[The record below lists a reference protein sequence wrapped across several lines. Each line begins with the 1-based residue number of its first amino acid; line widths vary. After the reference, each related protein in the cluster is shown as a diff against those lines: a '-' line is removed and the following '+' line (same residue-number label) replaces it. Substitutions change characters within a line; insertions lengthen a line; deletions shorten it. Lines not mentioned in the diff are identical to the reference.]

1 MHRTTRFIAL
11 PATVALA
18 ALALAAGTAAAD
30 AGQDDPCHKGNIVC
44 APVNA
49 DVPVDL
55 SGLDA
60 DVDVLTHVLNGH
72 RH

>member
-1 MHRTTRFIAL
+1 MNRTAAR
-11 PATVALA
+11 LA
-18 ALALAAGTAAAD
+18 AIGGTAALTLTLAAGTASAD

-55 SGLDA
+55 SGLD
-60 DVDVLTHVLNGH
+60 VDVLTHALDGH
-72 RH
+72 HHG